1 MQMKVNYVICV
12 KIWIKEFLFKKQFE
26 IINLNILSNIFI
38 SFNKLI
44 SIFSYKKCFNVELN
58 TIIYTNYSE
67 VEFDYDKINIENGK
81 FLLSKKFKKCTTKK
95 EQIYIIYRFKTF
107 TGENIIIVMI
117 IKLNMIIYFMEIILL
132 MLILEL
138 LLRLKLKMDWCSIY
152 DIRKIFQ

>member
-81 FLLSKKFKKCTTKK
+81 FLLSKKFKKLNNKK
-95 EQIYIIYRFKTF
+95 KNKF
-107 TGENIIIVMI
+107 
-117 IKLNMIIYFMEIILL
+117 ILFIDL
-132 MLILEL
+132 KHLLEKIL
-138 LLRLKLKMDWCSIY
+138 
-152 DIRKIFQ
+152 